1 MNKSNAGFLVFLGVA
16 VAIAFGAFFVAP
28 NIFKTDTELASDET
42 PKTNMVDATAPTENA
57 GPESAGDG
65 LAVKTTEAE
74 SQPEDPAAS
83 APAADSFAM
92 PSFDLLR
99 VEPDGST
106 VIAGKAEPGSTLD
119 IMSGETVIAT
129 TEVGS
134 SGDFAVILDTPLPAG
149 DYQLTLRVTDK
160 DGKIRQSEEVATVSI
175 PENADGEL
183 LAMVSKPG
191 KASRIIAQP
200 AAGPAE
206 EKVEA
211 AAASAAS
218 DNGTAEAPEGS
229 VAAARSDNEG
239 VSPAS
244 GEAEAGAELAA
255 DGASDSGTEVAAD
268 GVNDASAEGSTEMAA
283 ADTSAGDAGS
293 DAQTPA
299 LPDASSVLTTSAPQI
314 SGESEAAA
322 APETDAVS
330 DQQTEAADPDTG
342 STAEVAMVAP
352 GSNAEEAPAP
362 VPADASVR
370 VDAVEIEGD
379 QIFIAGSATAGYQV
393 RVTAD
398 GKLIGT
404 DTADE
409 SGRFIVEATSEL
421 SVGDHVISADL
432 MDKAGDTVL
441 LRATVP
447 FNRPEGEALAAVAPA
462 EDPGDASAAPAG
474 EMAADASAAEELVLP
489 DIASLSKMREG
500 AFEALSALK
509 QMASTEQSAETAE
522 IAEALGQAVGRLKSA
537 AIADLPADSSA
548 EARAIAQSM
557 RIQAEAAL
565 AALMPETAG
574 GEADGG
580 TAANSGTEA
589 RAIDRLVTG
598 DLSRMS
604 DILSQAEAALSEP
617 ADMTAANIDSTEM
630 VVESS
635 GEPGEPK
642 TILQA
647 PLASTPGAV
656 IIRRGDTLWQISRR
670 TYGEGVR
677 YTTIYLAN
685 RSQIQNPD
693 RIKPGQ
699 VFSVPENPLDG
710 AEEMHKK
717 LLEDAKKL

>member
-16 VAIAFGAFFVAP
+16 AAIAFGAFFLAP
-28 NIFKTDTELASDET
+28 NIFKKDTELASDAT
-42 PKTNMVDATAPTENA
+42 PKTNMVDATAPSEDPA
-57 GPESAGDG
+57 PESAGEG
-65 LAVKTTEAE
+65 LPAETTEAE
-74 SQPEDPAAS
+74 SQVDDAAAPAS
-83 APAADSFAM
+83 AADSFAM

-200 AAGPAE
+200 AAAPAE

-211 AAASAAS
+211 AAASAVS
-218 DNGTAEAPEGS
+218 DDGTAEAPEGS
-229 VAAARSDNEG
+229 VAAASSDNEG
-239 VSPAS
+239 VSPAT
-244 GEAEAGAELAA
+244 GEAETGAEMAAA
-255 DGASDSGTEVAAD
+255 DGANQSG
-268 GVNDASAEGSTEMAA
+268 NEGNTEMAA

-293 DAQTPA
+293 EAQTPA
-299 LPDASSVLTTSAPQI
+299 LPDASSVLTTSAPDVA
-314 SGESEAAA
+314 GDSEAGAEPQTAA
-322 APETDAVS
+322 TSAQES
-330 DQQTEAADPDTG
+330 EAADPDAN

-352 GSNAEEAPAP
+352 GSNTETAPVP

-379 QIFIAGSATAGYQV
+379 RVFIAGSATAGYQV
-393 RVTAD
+393 RVSAD
-398 GKLIGT
+398 GKVIGT
-404 DTADE
+404 DAADE
-409 SGRFIVEATSEL
+409 SGRFIVEAITEL
-421 SVGDHVISADL
+421 AVGDHIISADL
-432 MDKAGDTVL
+432 MDEAGETVL

-462 EDPGDASAAPAG
+462 DPEDATTAPAG
-474 EMAADASAAEELVLP
+474 EVAADATTPEELVLP

-500 AFEALSALK
+500 AFEALSTLK
-509 QMASTEQSAETAE
+509 QMASTGQSPETAE
-522 IAEALGQAVGRLKSA
+522 MTEALEQAVDRLKSA
-537 AIADLPADSSA
+537 SIADLPDDSSA
-548 EARAIAQSM
+548 EAKAIAQSM
-557 RIQAEAAL
+557 RIQAGAAL

-574 GEADGG
+574 EEADAGV
-580 TAANSGTEA
+580 AANSGNEA
-589 RAIDRLVTG
+589 KAIDRLVTG
-598 DLSRMS
+598 DLSKMS
-604 DILSQAEAALSEP
+604 DILSQAETALSEP
-617 ADMTAANIDSTEM
+617 ADMTAANVTSTEM
-630 VVESS
+630 VVANA

-699 VFSVPENPLDG
+699 VFSVPENPLED

-717 LLEDAKKL
+717 LLEEAKKP

>member
-42 PKTNMVDATAPTENA
+42 PKTNMVDATAPTEDA

-65 LAVKTTEAE
+65 LAAETTEAE
-74 SQPEDPAAS
+74 SQPEDPAAP
-83 APAADSFAM
+83 ATAADSFAM

-200 AAGPAE
+200 AAAPTE

-218 DNGTAEAPEGS
+218 DDGTAEAPEGS
-229 VAAARSDNEG
+229 VAAASSDNEG
-239 VSPAS
+239 GSPAS

-268 GVNDASAEGSTEMAA
+268 GVSDSGDQGSTEMAA

-322 APETDAVS
+322 APETAAVS
-330 DQQTEAADPDTG
+330 DQETKAADAD
-342 STAEVAMVAP
+342 STAEVAMAAP

-462 EDPGDASAAPAG
+462 EDPGDARAAPAG
-474 EMAADASAAEELVLP
+474 EMAAGASEPEELVLP

-522 IAEALGQAVGRLKSA
+522 IAEALEQAVGRLKSA
-537 AIADLPADSSA
+537 AIADLSADSSA

-565 AALMPETAG
+565 AALMPDTAG
-574 GEADGG
+574 GEADAGA
-580 TAANSGTEA
+580 AANSGTEA

-617 ADMTAANIDSTEM
+617 ADMTTANIDSTEM

>member
-16 VAIAFGAFFVAP
+16 AAIAFGAFFLAP
-28 NIFKTDTELASDET
+28 NIFKKDTELASDAT
-42 PKTNMVDATAPTENA
+42 PKTNMVDATAPSEDPA
-57 GPESAGDG
+57 PESAGEG
-65 LAVKTTEAE
+65 LPAETTEAE
-74 SQPEDPAAS
+74 SQVDDAAAPAS
-83 APAADSFAM
+83 AADSFAM

-129 TEVGS
+129 SQVGS

-149 DYQLTLRVTDK
+149 DYQLSLRVTDK
-160 DGKIRQSEEVATVSI
+160 DGKTRQSEEVATVSI

-200 AAGPAE
+200 AAAPAE

-211 AAASAAS
+211 AAASAVS
-218 DNGTAEAPEGS
+218 DDGTAEAPEGS
-229 VAAARSDNEG
+229 VAAASSDNEG
-239 VSPAS
+239 VSPAT
-244 GEAEAGAELAA
+244 GEAETGA
-255 DGASDSGTEVAAD
+255 
-268 GVNDASAEGSTEMAA
+268 EMAA
-283 ADTSAGDAGS
+283 ADGANKSGNEGNTEMVAADTSASDSGS
-293 DAQTPA
+293 EAQTPA
-299 LPDASSVLTTSAPQI
+299 LPDASSVLTTSAPDVA
-314 SGESEAAA
+314 GDSEAGAEPQTAA
-322 APETDAVS
+322 TSAQES
-330 DQQTEAADPDTG
+330 EAADPDAN

-352 GSNAEEAPAP
+352 GSNTETAPVP

-379 QIFIAGSATAGYQV
+379 RVFIAGSATAGYQV
-393 RVTAD
+393 RVSAD
-398 GKLIGT
+398 GKVIGT
-404 DTADE
+404 DAADE
-409 SGRFIVEATSEL
+409 SGRFIVEAITEL
-421 SVGDHVISADL
+421 AVGDHIISADL
-432 MDKAGDTVL
+432 MDEAGETVL

-462 EDPGDASAAPAG
+462 DPEDATTAPAG
-474 EMAADASAAEELVLP
+474 EVAADATTPEELVLP

-509 QMASTEQSAETAE
+509 QMASTGQSPETAE
-522 IAEALGQAVGRLKSA
+522 MTEALEQAVDRLKSA
-537 AIADLPADSSA
+537 SIADLPADSSA
-548 EARAIAQSM
+548 EAKAIAQSM
-557 RIQAEAAL
+557 RIQAGAAL

-574 GEADGG
+574 EEADAGA
-580 TAANSGTEA
+580 AANSGNEA
-589 RAIDRLVTG
+589 KAIDRLVTG
-598 DLSRMS
+598 DLSKMS
-604 DILSQAEAALSEP
+604 DILSQAETALSEP
-617 ADMTAANIDSTEM
+617 ADMTAANVTSTEM
-630 VVESS
+630 VVANA

-699 VFSVPENPLDG
+699 VFSVPENPLED

-717 LLEDAKKL
+717 LLEEAKKP

>member
-1 MNKSNAGFLVFLGVA
+1 MNKSNAGFLLFLGVA
-16 VAIAFGAFFVAP
+16 AAIAFGAFFLAP
-28 NIFKTDTELASDET
+28 NIFKKDTELASDAT
-42 PKTNMVDATAPTENA
+42 PKTNVVDATAPSEDPA
-57 GPESAGDG
+57 PESAGEG
-65 LAVKTTEAE
+65 LPAETTEAE
-74 SQPEDPAAS
+74 SQVDDAAAPAS
-83 APAADSFAM
+83 AADSFAM

-119 IMSGETVIAT
+119 IMTGETVIAT

-160 DGKIRQSEEVATVSI
+160 DGNVRQSEEVATVSV
-175 PENADGEL
+175 PENADGDL

-200 AAGPAE
+200 TAPVVGDDV
-206 EKVEA
+206 KVA
-211 AAASAAS
+211 DAAS
-218 DNGTAEAPEGS
+218 DSQDTVSAEAPEGS
-229 VAAARSDNEG
+229 VAAASSDNEG
-239 VSPAS
+239 VLPAT
-244 GEAEAGAELAA
+244 GEAETGAEMAAA
-255 DGASDSGTEVAAD
+255 DGGDQSG
-268 GVNDASAEGSTEMAA
+268 NEGNTEMAA
-283 ADTSAGDAGS
+283 AATSADDAGLE
-293 DAQTPA
+293 AQTPA
-299 LPDASSVLTTSAPQI
+299 LPDASSVLTTSAPDVA
-314 SGESEAAA
+314 GDSEAGAE
-322 APETDAVS
+322 P
-330 DQQTEAADPDTG
+330 QTVATSAQESEAADPDAN

-352 GSNAEEAPAP
+352 GSNTETAPVP

-379 QIFIAGSATAGYQV
+379 RVFIAGSATAGYQV
-393 RVTAD
+393 RVSAD
-398 GKLIGT
+398 GKVIGT
-404 DTADE
+404 DAADE
-409 SGRFIVEATSEL
+409 SGRFIVEAITEL
-421 SVGDHVISADL
+421 AVGDHIISADL
-432 MDKAGDTVL
+432 MDEAGETVL

-462 EDPGDASAAPAG
+462 DPEDATTAPAG
-474 EMAADASAAEELVLP
+474 EVAADATTPEDLVLP

-509 QMASTEQSAETAE
+509 QMASTGQSPETAE
-522 IAEALGQAVGRLKSA
+522 MTEALEQAVDRLKSA
-537 AIADLPADSSA
+537 SIADLPADSSA
-548 EARAIAQSM
+548 EAKAIAQSM
-557 RIQAEAAL
+557 RIQAGAAL

-574 GEADGG
+574 EEADAGA
-580 TAANSGTEA
+580 AANSGNEA
-589 RAIDRLVTG
+589 KAIDRLVTG
-598 DLSRMS
+598 DLSKMS
-604 DILSQAEAALSEP
+604 DILSQAETALSEP
-617 ADMTAANIDSTEM
+617 ADMTAANVTSTEM
-630 VVESS
+630 VVANA

-699 VFSVPENPLDG
+699 VFSVPENPLED

-717 LLEDAKKL
+717 LLEEAKKP